1 MQSIGKIIALVV
13 LGVLCFLSVSCE
25 NMDAGTVSN
34 ALGTLSNSV
43 TNSTA
48 SSALST
54 ASDAAAAKA
63 DQDQNQ
69 NSNQ

>member
-1 MQSIGKIIALVV
+1 MQSIGKIIALAV
-13 LGVLCFLSVSCE
+13 LGVVCFLSVSCE

-43 TNSTA
+43 TNSNA
-48 SSALST
+48 SAALST
-54 ASDAAAAKA
+54 ASDVAGSAAN
-63 DQDQNQ
+63 QND